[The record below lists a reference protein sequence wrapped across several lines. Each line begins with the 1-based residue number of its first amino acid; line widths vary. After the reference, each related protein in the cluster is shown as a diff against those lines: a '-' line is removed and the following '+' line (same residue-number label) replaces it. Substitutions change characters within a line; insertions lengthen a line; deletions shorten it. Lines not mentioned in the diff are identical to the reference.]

1 MRRHLTRLLCLFL
14 TIFLMAGC
22 GGKNTPP
29 VNDISPVSDSALSA
43 DGEPAAAEFKALCD
57 ELFSH
62 MLLSDSITLNYSLSD
77 PSVYGITET
86 PATLG
91 EYSEESVLVENIYYE
106 NILTRLNNIDKNC
119 LSEKDC
125 LTYDIIYK
133 TLSQYARSEDYVL
146 YEEPLSPIS
155 GIQAKLPV
163 LLAEYH
169 FYNIEAI
176 EKYFDIIECIPGY
189 INNIIEFEQK
199 KKEAG
204 LFMSDSQ
211 ADEIIKQCMD
221 FIYSPDNNYLIKI
234 FKDNISAVE
243 GLTEEQVKNYCAQNK
258 KLVIETLIPSY
269 KTLINS
275 LSELKGSG
283 SVSGGLCHFPKGKEY
298 YTALVHSQTG
308 SEKSPKE
315 IYSLLESTL
324 ASCQKNMARI
334 VSANPDI
341 YDNLSNPVF
350 AESEP
355 DAIMQYL
362 IANTG
367 NTFPAPA
374 NKYNIKYVH
383 PSLEN
388 TLSPAMYIT
397 PPIDCETADSIYIN
411 RASTGDSS
419 LFPTLAHEGYPGH
432 MCQTRTFMAT
442 SPHPVRLILD
452 FGGYCE
458 GWATY
463 AELLSYDISG
473 LDSNVAELLK
483 NNKLAIL
490 CIYCLIDVGIH
501 YYGWDMSDVCKLLN
515 DNGITDAS
523 DIEEIYSGVLYEPAL
538 YLKYTLSCL
547 EFMSM
552 KERSAKALGSSF
564 SAYKFHEF
572 ILTTGPAWFDILNE
586 QLDRWIK
593 QCLSDT

>member
-1 MRRHLTRLLCLFL
+1 MRQHLNKLIYLLLTAFLLCGCAKN
-14 TIFLMAGC
+14 AGLSS
-22 GGKNTPP
+22 
-29 VNDISPVSDSALSA
+29 NDVSGVSESALSV
-43 DGEPAAAEFKALCD
+43 ENESAAFQFNALCD

-77 PSVYGITET
+77 PSAYNIAET
-86 PATLG
+86 AATLG
-91 EYSEESVLVENIYYE
+91 EYSEESVLAENTYYE
-106 NILTRLNNIDKNC
+106 NILTRLNDIDRDL
-119 LSEKDC
+119 LSEKDR

-133 TLSQYARSEDYVL
+133 TLRAYAESEEYML

-169 FYNIEAI
+169 FYDAAAV
-176 EKYFDIIECIPGY
+176 EKYFDIIECIPSY
-189 INNIIEFEQK
+189 VDSIIRFERK

-211 ADEIIKQCMD
+211 ADEIIRQCMD

-234 FKDNISAVE
+234 FKDNLSGVN
-243 GLTEEQVKNYCAQNK
+243 GLDKEQVKNYCAQNK
-258 KLVIETLIPSY
+258 KLITETLIPAY
-269 KTLINS
+269 KTLISS
-275 LSELKGSG
+275 LSELKGG
-283 SVSGGLCHFPKGKEY
+283 NQTLGGLCHFPEGKEY
-298 YTALVHSQTG
+298 YAALVRSQTG
-308 SEKSPKE
+308 SDKSPKQ
-315 IYSLLESTL
+315 IFSLLESTL
-324 ASCQKNMARI
+324 ASCKKNMTRI
-334 VSANPDI
+334 VAANPDI
-341 YDNLSNPVF
+341 YDSVSNPAF

-355 DAIMQYL
+355 DAIMRYL
-362 IANTG
+362 IENTK

-374 NKYNIKYVH
+374 NAYAIKYVH

-411 RASTGDSS
+411 RAETGDSS

-432 MCQTRTFMAT
+432 MCQTRTFMAAA
-442 SPHPVRLILD
+442 PHPIRLILD

-473 LDSNVAELLK
+473 LDGNTAELLK
-483 NNKLAIL
+483 NNKLALL

-501 YYGWDMSDVCKLLN
+501 YRGWDMSDVCRLLN
-515 DNGITDAS
+515 DNGITDSA

-547 EFMSM
+547 EFMDM
-552 KERSAKALGSSF
+552 RKRSEKALGSRF
-564 SAYKFHEF
+564 NAYEFHKF
-572 ILTTGPAWFDILNE
+572 ILTAGPAYFDILNA
-586 QLDRWIK
+586 QLDKWIK
-593 QCLSDT
+593 QCLADT